1 MHCSLIYIF
10 AKKDQM
16 IFKSV
21 ALAADHAGY
30 PVKEAIK
37 AYLVNNNIEVKDFG
51 THSEE
56 STDYA
61 DYVHPMAVAV
71 EQNEYE
77 IGIAVCGSGNGIN
90 MTANKHQGIRAAL
103 CWNVDISEMARL
115 HNNAN
120 ICTVPGRYV
129 SIEEAI
135 NIVDKF
141 VNTEFE
147 GGRHQ
152 ARIDKI
158 PVK

>member
-1 MHCSLIYIF
+1 
-10 AKKDQM
+10 M
-16 IFKSV
+16 IFKSI

-37 AYLVNNNIEVKDFG
+37 AYLIKNNVEVKDFG
-51 THSEE
+51 TYSED

-61 DYVHPMAVAV
+61 DYAHPMAFAV
-71 EQNEYE
+71 ENKEYE

-90 MTANKHQGIRAAL
+90 MAANKHQGIRAAL
-103 CWNVDISEMARL
+103 CWNVDISEMSRL
-115 HNNAN
+115 HNDAN
-120 ICTVPGRYV
+120 VCTVPGRYV

-141 VNTEFE
+141 VNTTFE

-152 ARIDKI
+152 NRIDKI
-158 PVK
+158 AVK